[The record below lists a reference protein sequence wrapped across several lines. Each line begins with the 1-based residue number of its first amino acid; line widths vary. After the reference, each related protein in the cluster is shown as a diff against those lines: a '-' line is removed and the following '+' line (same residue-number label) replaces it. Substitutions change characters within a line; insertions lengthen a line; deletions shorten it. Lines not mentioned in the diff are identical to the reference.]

1 MLLPILRDAALRAAP
16 QDEVKWDARSS
27 MSSLLTSLRTP
38 RGLITVLLLLIL
50 AVLPLLTQAFDQRYL
65 LSVGTRIVIWAIA
78 AISLNMILG
87 YGGMV
92 SFGHAMF
99 FGIGGYAVGILAH
112 HGIASGWIQ
121 WPAGIVAAA
130 SWAAVIGALSLRTRG
145 LYFIMITLAFA
156 QLVYYLGAGL
166 EAYGGDDGLNI
177 SRSRFTGLLDLRD
190 KASFYWLCFA
200 LLCGTLWFCSRFA
213 NSRFGLVIRGAK
225 SNDLRM
231 TALGFPV
238 FRYRLAA
245 FVLSGAFGGLAGI
258 LLANEGAYI
267 SPAMMSWVKSG
278 DLIVIVVLGG
288 MGTLF
293 GPLYGA
299 IAFFALEESLPPLLD
314 LGRKGWG
321 EYWQI
326 VFGPMLVLVA
336 LYAKGGIDSLFG
348 RRHG

>member
-1 MLLPILRDAALRAAP
+1 MIGRLKEPSTIIAAIVL
-16 QDEVKWDARSS
+16 
-27 MSSLLTSLRTP
+27 
-38 RGLITVLLLLIL
+38 VLL
-50 AVLPLLTQAFDQRYL
+50 AALPLLTQAFDQRYL
-65 LSVGTRIVIWAIA
+65 LSVGTRIVIWSIA
-78 AISLNMILG
+78 AASLNMILG
-87 YGGMV
+87 YGGLV
-92 SFGHAMF
+92 SFGHAAF
-99 FGIGGYAVGILAH
+99 FGIGGYAVGILSAE
-112 HGIASGWIQ
+112 GVQSGWLQ
-121 WPAGIVAAA
+121 WPVALAA
-130 SWAAVIGALSLRTRG
+130 SVLWAALVGALSLRTRG

-156 QLVYYLGAGL
+156 QLVFYVGGGL
-166 EAYGGDDGLNI
+166 EAYGADDGLNI
-177 SRSRFTGLLDLRD
+177 SRSRFPGLIDMRD

-213 NSRFGLVIRGAK
+213 NSSFGLVIRGAK
-225 SNDLRM
+225 SNELRM

-245 FVLSGAFGGLAGI
+245 FTLSGAFGGLAGI

-293 GPLYGA
+293 GPLYGT
-299 IAFFALEESLPPLLD
+299 IAFFVLEESLKPLLD
-314 LGRKGWG
+314 LLRKGWG

-326 VFGPMLVLVA
+326 VFGPMLVLIA
-336 LYAKGGIDSLFG
+336 LYARGGIDSLFG

>member
-1 MLLPILRDAALRAAP
+1 
-16 QDEVKWDARSS
+16 
-27 MSSLLTSLRTP
+27 
-38 RGLITVLLLLIL
+38 
-50 AVLPLLTQAFDQRYL
+50 
-65 LSVGTRIVIWAIA
+65 
-78 AISLNMILG
+78 
-87 YGGMV
+87 V
-92 SFGHAMF
+92 SFGHAVF
-99 FGIGGYAVGILAH
+99 FGIGGYAVGILSH
-112 HGIASGWIQ
+112 HGVQSGSVQ
-121 WPAGIVAAA
+121 WPVGIVAAA
-130 SWAAVIGALSLRTRG
+130 LWAALIGALSLRTRG

-156 QLVYYLGAGL
+156 QLVYYVSAGL
-166 EAYGGDDGLNI
+166 EAYGADDGLNI
-177 SRSRFTGLLDLRD
+177 SRSRFPGLIDLRD

-200 LLCGTLWFCSRFA
+200 LLGGTLWFCSRFA
-213 NSRFGLVIRGAK
+213 ISRFGLVIRGAK

-245 FVLSGAFGGLAGI
+245 FTLSGAFGGLAGI

-293 GPLYGA
+293 GPLYGT
-299 IAFFALEESLPPLLD
+299 IAFFVLEESLPPLLD

-326 VFGPMLVLVA
+326 VFGPMLVLIA

>member
-1 MLLPILRDAALRAAP
+1 MKAALG
-16 QDEVKWDARSS
+16 
-27 MSSLLTSLRTP
+27 TP
-38 RGLITVLLLLIL
+38 RGFVTVLLLLLL
-50 AVLPLLTQAFDQRYL
+50 AILPLLTQAFDQRYL
-65 LSVGTRIVIWAIA
+65 LSIGTRVVIWSIA

-87 YGGMV
+87 YGGLV

-99 FGIGGYAVGILAH
+99 FGIGGYAVGILAAN
-112 HGIASGWIQ
+112 GITSGSIQ
-121 WPAGIVAAA
+121 WPVGVLAAA
-130 SWAAVIGALSLRTRG
+130 LWAALIGALSLRTRG

-156 QLVYYLGAGL
+156 QLVYYVGAGL

-177 SRSRFTGLLDLRD
+177 SRSRFVGLLDLRD
-190 KASFYWLCFA
+190 KAAFYWLCFT
-200 LLCGTLWFCSRFA
+200 LLAATLWFCGRFA
-213 NSRFGLVIRGAK
+213 NSRFGLVIRGAR

-245 FVLSGAFGGLAGI
+245 FTIAGALGGLAGI

-299 IAFFALEESLPPLLD
+299 IAFFVLEETLKPLLD
-314 LGRKGWG
+314 LLHKGWG

-326 VFGPMLVLVA
+326 VFGPLLVLIA
-336 LYAKGGIDSLFG
+336 LYARGGIDSLLG

>member
-1 MLLPILRDAALRAAP
+1 MKAALG
-16 QDEVKWDARSS
+16 
-27 MSSLLTSLRTP
+27 TP
-38 RGLITVLLLLIL
+38 RGFVTVLLLLLL
-50 AVLPLLTQAFDQRYL
+50 AILPLLTQAFDQRYL
-65 LSVGTRIVIWAIA
+65 LSIGTRVVIWSIA

-87 YGGMV
+87 YGGLV

-99 FGIGGYAVGILAH
+99 FGIGGYAVGILAAN
-112 HGIASGWIQ
+112 GITSGSIQ
-121 WPAGIVAAA
+121 WPVGVLAAA
-130 SWAAVIGALSLRTRG
+130 LWAALIGALSLRTRG

-156 QLVYYLGAGL
+156 QLVYYVGAGL

-177 SRSRFTGLLDLRD
+177 SRSRFVGLLDLRD
-190 KASFYWLCFA
+190 KAAFYWLCFT
-200 LLCGTLWFCSRFA
+200 LLAATLWFCGRFA
-213 NSRFGLVIRGAK
+213 NSRFGLVIRGAR

-245 FVLSGAFGGLAGI
+245 FTIAGALGGLAGI
-258 LLANEGAYI
+258 LLANDGAYI

-299 IAFFALEESLPPLLD
+299 IAFFVLEETLKPLLD
-314 LGRKGWG
+314 LLHKGWG

-326 VFGPMLVLVA
+326 VFGPLLVLIA
-336 LYAKGGIDSLFG
+336 LYARGGIDSLLG

>member
-1 MLLPILRDAALRAAP
+1 MTTAWFTPRNVMVAALLVFLALVPVYSA
-16 QDEVKWDARSS
+16 
-27 MSSLLTSLRTP
+27 
-38 RGLITVLLLLIL
+38 LIGN
-50 AVLPLLTQAFDQRYL
+50 AFL
-65 LSVGTRIVIWAIA
+65 MTLFTRIVILAMA
-78 AISLNMILG
+78 ATSLNLILG

-92 SFGHAMF
+92 SFGHAVF
-99 FGIGGYAVGILAH
+99 FGIGGYAVGILSH
-112 HGIASGWIQ
+112 HGVASGFIQ
-121 WPAGIVAAA
+121 WPVAIVAATL
-130 SWAAVIGALSLRTRG
+130 WAALIGALSLRTRG

-156 QLVYYLGAGL
+156 QLVFYVGGGL
-166 EAYGGDDGLNI
+166 EAYGADDGLNI
-177 SRSRFTGLLDLRD
+177 SRSRFPGLIDLRD

-225 SNDLRM
+225 SNELRM

-245 FVLSGAFGGLAGI
+245 FTLSGAFGGLAGI

-293 GPLYGA
+293 GPLYGT
-299 IAFFALEESLPPLLD
+299 IAFFVLEESLKPLLD
-314 LGRKGWG
+314 LVAKGWG

-326 VFGPMLVLVA
+326 VFGPMLVLIA
-336 LYAKGGIDSLFG
+336 LYARGGIDSLFG

>member
-1 MLLPILRDAALRAAP
+1 
-16 QDEVKWDARSS
+16 
-27 MSSLLTSLRTP
+27 MSSLLASLRTP
-38 RGLITVLLLLIL
+38 RGLLTAVLLLAL
-50 AVLPLLTQAFDQRYL
+50 AILPLLTQAFDQRYL
-65 LSVGTRIVIWAIA
+65 LSIGTRIVIWAIA

-87 YGGMV
+87 YGGLV

-112 HGIASGWIQ
+112 HGMASGWIQ
-121 WPAGIVAAA
+121 WPAGIAAA
-130 SWAAVIGALSLRTRG
+130 ALWAALIGALSLRTRG

-177 SRSRFTGLLDLRD
+177 SRSRFAGILDLRD

-200 LLCGTLWFCSRFA
+200 LLCATLWFCSRFA
-213 NSRFGLVIRGAK
+213 HSRFGLVIRGAK

-245 FVLSGAFGGLAGI
+245 FILSGAFGGLAGV

-314 LGRKGWG
+314 LGRRGWG

-326 VFGPMLVLVA
+326 AFGPMLVLVA
-336 LYAKGGIDSLFG
+336 LYARGGIDSLFG
-348 RRHG
+348 RRHD

>member
-1 MLLPILRDAALRAAP
+1 MSAVLAP
-16 QDEVKWDARSS
+16 
-27 MSSLLTSLRTP
+27 LRTP
-38 RGLITVLLLLIL
+38 RGLLAVLVLLLL

-65 LSVGTRIVIWAIA
+65 LSIGTRIVIWSIA

-87 YGGMV
+87 YGGLV
-92 SFGHAMF
+92 SFGHAVF
-99 FGIGGYAVGILAH
+99 FGIGGYTVGILAH
-112 HGIASGWIQ
+112 HGLSSGWLQ
-121 WPAGIVAAA
+121 WPAAILAAVL
-130 SWAAVIGALSLRTRG
+130 WAALVGALSLRTRG

-156 QLVYYLGAGL
+156 QLVYYVSAGL

-177 SRSRFTGLLDLRD
+177 SRSRFSGLIDLRD
-190 KASFYWLCFA
+190 KASFYWLCFM

-213 NSRFGLVIRGAK
+213 NSRFGFVIRGAK
-225 SNDLRM
+225 ANDLRM

-245 FVLSGAFGGLAGI
+245 FTLAGAFGGLAGI
-258 LLANEGAYI
+258 LLANEGAYV

-288 MGTLF
+288 MGTLL
-293 GPLYGA
+293 GPLWGA
-299 IAFFALEESLPPLLD
+299 IAFFALEESLKPLLD

-326 VFGPMLVLVA
+326 VFGPMLVLIA
-336 LYAKGGIDSLFG
+336 LYARGGIDSLLGRNEG

>member
-1 MLLPILRDAALRAAP
+1 
-16 QDEVKWDARSS
+16 
-27 MSSLLTSLRTP
+27 MSSLLASLRTP
-38 RGLITVLLLLIL
+38 RGLLTAVLLLAL
-50 AVLPLLTQAFDQRYL
+50 AILPLLTQAFDQRYL
-65 LSVGTRIVIWAIA
+65 LSIGTRIVIWAIA

-87 YGGMV
+87 YGGLV

-112 HGIASGWIQ
+112 HGMASGWIQ
-121 WPAGIVAAA
+121 WPAGIAAA
-130 SWAAVIGALSLRTRG
+130 ALWAALIGALSLRTRG

-177 SRSRFTGLLDLRD
+177 SRSRFAGLLDLRD
-190 KASFYWLCFA
+190 KVSFYWLCFA
-200 LLCGTLWFCSRFA
+200 LLCATLWFCSRFA
-213 NSRFGLVIRGAK
+213 HSRFGLVIRGAK

-245 FVLSGAFGGLAGI
+245 FILSGAFGGLAGI

-314 LGRKGWG
+314 LGRRGWG

-326 VFGPMLVLVA
+326 AFGPMLVLVA
-336 LYAKGGIDSLFG
+336 LYARGGIDSLFG
-348 RRHG
+348 RRHD